1 MNKKKIEI
9 MDMFVWLFWL
19 IVVLVL
25 YRLDVLVI
33 NFKGYFILIFSV
45 IMFYGIYVKL
55 FWGDFYIDWNIFI
68 GSCSWIFGLIN
79 G

>member
-9 MDMFVWLFWL
+9 MDMFVWL
-19 IVVLVL
+19 IVVLDL

-33 NFKGYFILIFSV
+33 NFKGYFILIVSV

>member
-33 NFKGYFILIFSV
+33 NFKGYFILIVSV